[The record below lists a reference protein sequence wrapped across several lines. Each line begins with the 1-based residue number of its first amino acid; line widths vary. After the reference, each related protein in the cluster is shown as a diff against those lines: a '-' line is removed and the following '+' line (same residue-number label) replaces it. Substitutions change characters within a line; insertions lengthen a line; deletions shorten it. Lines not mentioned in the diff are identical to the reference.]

1 MSSHHS
7 QSTSYQ
13 EHAKMVK
20 YILYIQDGNEI
31 CINQDSQEDKCGY
44 IYVCVYTLCV
54 CIRDREIE
62 KEREAF
68 FFCLFC
74 FCFLGNWLMGLASA
88 KSAGCAGRLK
98 THGRTDA
105 AVQV

>member
-68 FFCLFC
+68 FCLFV
-74 FCFLGNWLMGLASA
+74 CFLFFRELAHGIGKCKICRVCWQA
-88 KSAGCAGRLK
+88 KDPWK
-98 THGRTDA
+98 N
-105 AVQV
+105 